1 MILLP
6 PGQRSSAVAD
16 GHNPLHVIPVKRDE
30 LILQRRFV
38 ILGVAVP
45 DMERPPLDDRQLC
58 GLTIMRWPLAT
69 A

>member
-1 MILLP
+1 ML
-6 PGQRSSAVAD
+6 AVLSGVACMAGD
-16 GHNPLHVIPVKRDE
+16 IERLV
-30 LILQRRFV
+30 LQRHFV